1 MQFLPNILYGI
12 LAILGVSL
20 LVTIHEFGHYI
31 VARAFGMRVQ
41 VFSIGF
47 GKTIAEWRP
56 RGSETKFQ
64 IGRVPIL
71 AYVRVAGMDPR
82 EPCDPNDR
90 GCYMNAPPLARFC
103 MIAAGPL
110 ANYLAAMIIVFGLF
124 FVGGEPTAMRP
135 IIDNVYPNSP
145 ALAGGMRPGDRVVR
159 INDRPIT
166 RWQELTRTVSESQGA
181 RLDFVVARGDGTATL
196 PITPQMNRTHNRY
209 VIGVECRTE
218 YAPVSARVAAERALF
233 LPVDTSVENIRVLS
247 RMIRGREKVQVMS
260 PVGIVYE
267 TAREANRGWRYAV
280 HLLWVISL
288 GLFVLNLLPVPAL
301 DGGRLVFLAY
311 EMIMRRRPPPNFEY
325 GAVTASMVLLLG
337 FSAVIMAKDF
347 FRIAADIWAKI
358 VS

>member
-110 ANYLAAMIIVFGLF
+110 ANYLAAMLIVFGLC
-124 FVGGEPTAMRP
+124 FVGGEPDPVMRP
-135 IIDNVYPNSP
+135 ILDKVHAGSP
-145 ALAGGMRPGDRVVR
+145 ALAGGLRPGDRVVR
-159 INDRPIT
+159 INDRPIA
-166 RWQELTRTVSESQGA
+166 RWQELTRTVGESQGA
-181 RLDFVVARGDGTATL
+181 RLDFTVQREGQPVTLAVTPRMSPAR
-196 PITPQMNRTHNRY
+196 RY
-209 VIGVECRTE
+209 VIGVECRIE
-218 YAPVSARVAAERALF
+218 YRPVSTRVALERALF
-233 LPVDTSVENIRVLS
+233 LPVDTSVENIRVLG

-267 TAREANRGWRYAV
+267 AASEANRGWRYGV
-280 HLLWVISL
+280 NILWVISL

-347 FRIAADIWAKI
+347 LRIATDLWAKI